1 MINVLKECEKTE
13 LIIQWQ
19 YCYTHPLRNRSITMF
34 QSTKKMMLLLSV
46 MIFIVGCGQTGP
58 LFIAQSEAEHNDGH
72 FMTKYKAPKDQKNE
86 D

>member
-1 MINVLKECEKTE
+1 
-13 LIIQWQ
+13 
-19 YCYTHPLRNRSITMF
+19 MF

-58 LFIAQSEAEHNDGH
+58 LFIAQSEAEHDDGH